1 MAEQTKK
8 TKTKS
13 QQTQND
19 VVKEVETKEVKPAET
34 TEPTTVMTDREKE
47 LREKYQNKYIK
58 NTKKDKGMGTMFWVL
73 VGACVACLVFIATV
87 IIVRSV

>member
-1 MAEQTKK
+1 
-8 TKTKS
+8 
-13 QQTQND
+13 
-19 VVKEVETKEVKPAET
+19 
-34 TEPTTVMTDREKE
+34 MTDREKE